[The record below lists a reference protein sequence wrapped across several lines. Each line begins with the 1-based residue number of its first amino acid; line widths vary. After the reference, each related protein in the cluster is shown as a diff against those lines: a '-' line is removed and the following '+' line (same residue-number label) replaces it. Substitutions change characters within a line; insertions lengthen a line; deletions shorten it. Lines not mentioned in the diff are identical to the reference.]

1 MELKEKERAIIGAS
15 LFMALALAI
24 GTWIRK
30 L

>member
-1 MELKEKERAIIGAS
+1 MDNKSKNKALIAAS
-15 LFMALALAI
+15 VFMALAIAI

>member
-1 MELKEKERAIIGAS
+1 MNNKEKEKAIIGAS

-24 GTWIRK
+24 GAWIRK